1 VKLAFSAQEAAWKEW
16 IEDIES
22 QIEAAEAGAVQDV
35 ADLAVRQGRANIAG
49 AGFSARWPAALK
61 SKFYANKDTG
71 NPAALIFHTIAFA
84 GVFERGATI
93 SGRPLLWLPLERN
106 LPPGIHSPRQYG
118 RKLVSVNVAGKPPLL
133 FDAAKR
139 ELGPLFV
146 GVSQVNI
153 RKRFDL
159 YRIFA
164 QAADRMG
171 EFYDNRIKG

>member
-1 VKLAFSAQEAAWKEW
+1 M
-16 IEDIES
+16 
-22 QIEAAEAGAVQDV
+22 
-35 ADLAVRQGRANIAG
+35 R
-49 AGFSARWPAALK
+49 

-71 NPAALIFHTIAFA
+71 NPAALVFHAIPFAACSSARYYERPAAVVVAARADPAARHRFAAAIRRQA
-84 GVFERGATI
+84 GV
-93 SGRPLLWLPLERN
+93 LER
-106 LPPGIHSPRQYG
+106 S
-118 RKLVSVNVAGKPPLL
+118 GKPPLL
-133 FDAAKR
+133 FDAGKR

-164 QAADRMG
+164 QVADRMG